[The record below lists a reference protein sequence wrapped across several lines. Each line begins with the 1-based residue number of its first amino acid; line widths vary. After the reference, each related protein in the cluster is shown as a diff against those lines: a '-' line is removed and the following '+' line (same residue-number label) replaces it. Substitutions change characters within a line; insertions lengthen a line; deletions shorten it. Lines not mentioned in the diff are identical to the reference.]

1 MSMTTPPGWYPDPAA
16 PSVER
21 WWDGTAWTEHR
32 RTPEYA
38 QVPQAQQGFG
48 PGVQQGFGP
57 AAATTAVAAPAV
69 SGGGR
74 GKAVALTAA
83 GIVLVGA
90 IVAGAV
96 VLTQDDG
103 DPAGG
108 APAPTAPVK
117 SEPTPTATASKTASP
132 SSDPDPD
139 TLVDDLNGITL
150 PVPDGWEKNDDALGG
165 GATIQTPDIVD
176 CPGDS
181 GLCRE
186 ATVTSST
193 VTGSDETDPK
203 ALALGDIKDA
213 ADAAY
218 GHDKL
223 DNRPYGGITGH
234 DKVKGGQVAVAGRS
248 GYFVRWRVR
257 TAKGAGGYVQSL
269 AFKSSVGS
277 QSPVIVRFAVGA
289 GDGAP
294 PVTVMDEITE
304 GIRSVDDSAT
314 GGGVGED
321 VGPTS

>member
-48 PGVQQGFGP
+48 PG
-57 AAATTAVAAPAV
+57 
-69 SGGGR
+69 GR

-83 GIVLVGA
+83 GVVLVGA

-117 SEPTPTATASKTASP
+117 SERAPTATASKTASP

-165 GATIQTPDIVD
+165 GATIQTPDVVD

-234 DKVKGGQVAVAGRS
+234 EKVKEGQVAVAGRS

-257 TAKGAGGYVQSL
+257 TAKGVGGYVQSL

-289 GDGAP
+289 GDDAP
-294 PVTVMDEITE
+294 QVTVMDEITE

-321 VGPTS
+321 VGPTP